1 MELYNLG
8 MVSWQQSQLL
18 YHALAHLG
26 REALCICSP
35 ATPYFSIGCHQ
46 NISEEINLDFCGR
59 NNIPV
64 FRREVGGGGVYLDSN
79 QVFFQIILHRRS
91 PHVSMCR
98 EAFYRKFLE
107 PVVRACRSMGI
118 SARHGRMGDLAVED
132 RKIGGTGAGEIG
144 DCVAFVGNII
154 LDFHFDTMS
163 RILKVPNE
171 GFRARVRGA
180 MEANMT
186 TVRREIGD
194 KAAAKWDQSKIAA
207 LVVSEFKRLFG
218 PLVLRQVDGELNGK
232 VEELADMMIN
242 DTWLHRNRNRVPG
255 RMVTIRSGLQL
266 CQESIETPVGVVSGN
281 LRS

>member
-1 MELYNLG
+1 MLISWEFFAGGPGDYFLQERVTRIFSEQKEQSICTKYLPGNLTSSTACGITMELYNLG
-8 MVSWQQSQLL
+8 MVPWQQSQLL

-46 NISEEINLDFCGR
+46 DISEEVNLDFCGR

-98 EAFYRKFLE
+98 ETFYRKFLE
-107 PVVRACRSMGI
+107 PVVMACRSMGI
-118 SARHGRMGDLAVED
+118 AAHYGRMGDLAVED
-132 RKIGGTGAGEIG
+132 QKIGGTGAGEIG

-154 LDFHFDTMS
+154 VDFHFDTMS

-171 GFRARVRGA
+171 GF
-180 MEANMT
+180 
-186 TVRREIGD
+186 
-194 KAAAKWDQSKIAA
+194 QSPSSQGQWK
-207 LVVSEFKRLFG
+207 
-218 PLVLRQVDGELNGK
+218 Q
-232 VEELADMMIN
+232 
-242 DTWLHRNRNRVPG
+242 T
-255 RMVTIRSGLQL
+255 
-266 CQESIETPVGVVSGN
+266 
-281 LRS
+281 